1 MNINDEI
8 TIRCEKVA
16 HGGFVVAR
24 HEGVV
29 IFVRLALPG
38 ELVRARILKSA
49 PGKKAW
55 FAEAIEVIESSSHRV
70 EPICKYF
77 GPQGCGGCDFQ
88 HADIDYQLLLKEEIL
103 IEQMSRL
110 AKLDTKDLIK
120 SHQLNPK
127 DYNWRSKIRLAPNSL
142 GKLGY
147 RKFRSHE
154 IVAIDKC
161 PIAVDEINSKLE
173 SDLDL
178 VFKFEQELIS
188 TTDGVLDLTA
198 REDHKVTSV
207 IHDISF
213 VHMASGFWQSHKQ
226 AATKLSELVIENIES
241 HESALDLYA
250 GVGIFGRLLL
260 EQKKISYLTS
270 VELDKVANSCAK
282 ENLANFSH
290 AKAINSSVEKFLSTN
305 KAEFDLVILDPPRKG
320 IGERDAIK
328 IAQIAKQ
335 KIIYVS
341 CDPASLARDAR
352 VLTQS
357 GWRLSHLDLVDA
369 FPQTHHLET
378 VAVFVPQL

>member
-1 MNINDEI
+1 LNINEEI
-8 TIRCEKVA
+8 TLRCEKVA
-16 HGGFVVAR
+16 HGGFVVGR

-29 IFVRLALPG
+29 IFVRLALPN
-38 ELVRARILKSA
+38 ELVRARLLKAA

-55 FAEAIEVIESSSHRV
+55 FAEAIEILESSPHRV

-88 HADIDYQLLLKEEIL
+88 HVDIDYQLLLKEEIL
-103 IEQMSRL
+103 TEQMIRL
-110 AKLDTKDLIK
+110 AKIDVKDLIK
-120 SHQLNPK
+120 CYQLNPK
-127 DYNWRSKIRLAPNSL
+127 DYGWRSKIRLSPNSV

-154 IVAIDKC
+154 IIAIDKC

-178 VFKFEQELIS
+178 VFEFEQELIS
-188 TTDGVLDLTA
+188 TSEGVLDLSA
-198 REDHKVTSV
+198 RQDHKVTSV
-207 IHDISF
+207 IHGVSF

-226 AATKLSELVIENIES
+226 AAAKLSELVLENIES

-260 EQKKISYLTS
+260 EQKKTKHLTS
-270 VELDKVANSCAK
+270 VELDRVANSCAR
-282 ENLANFSH
+282 ENLANFSQ

-305 KAEFDLVILDPPRKG
+305 KKEFDLVLLDPPRKG
-320 IGERDAIK
+320 IGERDAMK
-328 IAQIAKQ
+328 IAQLAKQ
-335 KIIYVS
+335 KIVYVS
-341 CDPASLARDAR
+341 CDPASLARDTR
-352 VLTQS
+352 VLTQA